1 VRSLKDLHPE
11 KLPRRET
18 LWPRAITRLP
28 REPLSATRA
37 SASDSIHPFGKWK
50 WMYHTAPSCRAK
62 QGSLA
67 LTTSAVWLR
76 GRYPARVVAEGRH
89 RVRCVVPEG
98 VARLAEVRPQLIA
111 AAVHALYTRGPEDVR
126 AATSRAR
133 FGRERMVPCTLRM
146 TRCLYAQ
153 LAKQVP
159 TSLRVTRIHL
169 HRSTVS
175 P

>member
-1 VRSLKDLHPE
+1 
-11 KLPRRET
+11 
-18 LWPRAITRLP
+18 
-28 REPLSATRA
+28 
-37 SASDSIHPFGKWK
+37 
-50 WMYHTAPSCRAK
+50 MYHTAPSCRAK

-76 GRYPARVVAEGRH
+76 GRYPARAVAEGRH